1 MNKNWSNT
9 ALVAYSLLPKIV
21 RELNFG
27 VKTRVNSTFKSRHL
41 KIGVSN
47 EQLIG
52 EGYEDKGIKLPVRA
66 TKNSVGYDI
75 FAADDI
81 TIPSIWKTVF
91 NNFKKFLSM
100 NNEFEEI
107 SPTKIFTGIKAYFKE
122 DEVMIIA
129 NRSSGP
135 SKLGLVMANSI
146 GIFEC
151 DYYNNPT
158 NDGNIIFQY
167 YNFFPKDIT
176 IKKGEK
182 IGQAYFQKFLIADN
196 DNATGNR
203 TGGIGSTGK

>member
-1 MNKNWSNT
+1 MKVRGFEICKGYEEKNLT
-9 ALVAYSLLPKIV
+9 LPK
-21 RELNFG
+21 R
-27 VKTRVNSTFKSRHL
+27 S
-41 KIGVSN
+41 
-47 EQLIG
+47 
-52 EGYEDKGIKLPVRA
+52 

-75 FAADDI
+75 LAPEDI
-81 TIPSIWKTVF
+81 TIPSIWKSVF
-91 NNFKKFLSM
+91 KNLKSFCCGKKDY
-100 NNEFEEI
+100 I
-107 SPTKIFTGIKAYFKE
+107 DIQPTKISTGIKAYFGE

-151 DYYNNPT
+151 DYYNNPS

-167 YNFFPKDIT
+167 YNFFPNDIT

-182 IGQAYFQKFLIADN
+182 VGQAYFQKFLIADN
-196 DNATGNR
+196 DKASGIR